1 VPRIPQALAVRP
13 NPSTGGFLESEECSV
28 PASGTLQ
35 ARGREPRGAA
45 ERPTVSGRAAGPAR
59 GKTKE
64 GARGKKRLT
73 DGTGLAEE
81 EGRRRRSGGGAEGN
95 RLGSRARPTGEGKK
109 EKEVEERGRK
119 RWAAREGPAQGL
131 LLLSFPLIFLFF
143 PILKHSN
150 KTI

>member
-1 VPRIPQALAVRP
+1 
-13 NPSTGGFLESEECSV
+13 V
-28 PASGTLQ
+28 PASGTLR

-59 GKTKE
+59 GKTEE
-64 GARGKKRLT
+64 GVRGKKRLT
-73 DGTGLAEE
+73 GGTGLAEE
-81 EGRRRRSGGGAEGN
+81 EGRRGRSGGGAVGN
-95 RLGSRARPTGEGKK
+95 GLGGRARPTGEGKK
-109 EKEVEERGRK
+109 ERGEMGCRAVGGGKERGRK

-131 LLLSFPLIFLFF
+131 LLLSFPPIFLFF